1 MESCK
6 NYEVFHLVL
15 TYMYTGKISL
25 DKHNVDDILDISHN
39 FAISKLKN
47 YAVDY
52 LEKMLR
58 ANNCLKIIELSTKY
72 HLSDLTKTT
81 MTFINKNFKYIIQYH
96 EIEKMSI
103 EVFQDFLAKAWYFP
117 DELIL
122 RFITHWVSQEKSG
135 REENFVTLL
144 HNVTWASLDPTF
156 ISAHLNKEELFYSSP
171 ESLLT
176 VLRLLDSNNIVL
188 NDKFTQVYHDLQDK
202 QVERER
208 LIP

>member
-81 MTFINKNFKYIIQYH
+81 ETFIKKNFKYIIQYH
-96 EIEKMSI
+96 EI
-103 EVFQDFLAKAWYFP
+103 
-117 DELIL
+117 
-122 RFITHWVSQEKSG
+122 T
-135 REENFVTLL
+135 
-144 HNVTWASLDPTF
+144 
-156 ISAHLNKEELFYSSP
+156 
-171 ESLLT
+171 
-176 VLRLLDSNNIVL
+176 
-188 NDKFTQVYHDLQDK
+188 
-202 QVERER
+202 
-208 LIP
+208 